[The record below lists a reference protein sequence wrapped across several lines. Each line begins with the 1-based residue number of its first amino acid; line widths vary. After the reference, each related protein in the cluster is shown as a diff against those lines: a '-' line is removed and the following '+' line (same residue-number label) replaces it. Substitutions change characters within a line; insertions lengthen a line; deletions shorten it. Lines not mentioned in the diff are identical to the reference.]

1 MIVKREVLTKQKCF
15 QFGDD
20 IAYSTNVVTSQA
32 ILIVTEKYARLTILN
47 ERY

>member
-20 IAYSTNVVTSQA
+20 IAYSTNVVISQA